1 MAAERM
7 SDELLIETLQALDRN
22 DANQAAAAREL
33 GIACTTFKS
42 RVYAA
47 RDRGLHLSEGARN
60 SMQSAGLNG
69 VEAKGG
75 WIHNYDAA
83 TGNKTGTTRWSAP
96 VDGEAAQK
104 SIFENIANAFDGIKS
119 FAIPPPVC
127 LDGHHMTVYPLYDMH
142 IGMMAWG
149 RETRGQDFDL
159 KLMKSDLMQSIT
171 TVMARSPDSSEAL
184 IILGGDTI
192 HVNDHF
198 NETPASGHHQD
209 ADGRFEKIIDVA
221 IEAISGAIEL
231 VAQKHATVK
240 VLVLRG
246 NHDETSHIVLKAALK
261 QRYRDTDHIEF
272 PVLPKWDKSEMF
284 WELFGDVLIIAHH
297 GDKAKPEKLAMIA
310 ADKCPDY
317 SRAKYRVILTGH
329 IHTLK
334 VMDMP
339 GVTHYSLRAF
349 CPPDAYGANFGGV
362 RGIQAMTFDKAKG
375 LVVSAHDP
383 INRE

>member
-1 MAAERM
+1 M
-7 SDELLIETLQALDRN
+7 SDALAIQALDAFGRN
-22 DANQAAAAREL
+22 KENYADAAREVGVL
-33 GIACTTFKS
+33 YSTFYS
-42 RVYAA
+42 RVKTAKE
-47 RDRGLHLSEGARN
+47 RGLHLSEGAKN
-60 SMQSAGLNG
+60 AMHSAGLNG
-69 VEAKGG
+69 AEAKGG
-75 WIHNYDAA
+75 WIHNYDPS

-96 VDGEAAQK
+96 VDAEAAQK
-104 SIFENIANAFDGIKS
+104 SILENIANAFEGIKS
-119 FAIPPPVC
+119 FQIPQPVN
-127 LDGHHMTVYPLYDMH
+127 LDGDHMTVYPLYDMH

-171 TVMARSPDSSEAL
+171 TVMARSPDSTEAL

-231 VAQKHATVK
+231 VAQKHAKVK

-261 QRYRDTDHIEF
+261 QRYRNTDHIEF
-272 PVLPKWDKSEMF
+272 PVLPKWDKSEIY
-284 WELFGDVLIIAHH
+284 WQVFGDVLIITHH

-310 ADKCPDY
+310 ADKCPFW
-317 SRAKYRVILTGH
+317 SGAKYRVILTGH

-362 RGIQAMTFDKAKG
+362 RGIQAMTFDKSKG

-383 INRE
+383 INRD

>member
-7 SDELLIETLQALDRN
+7 SDKLLIETLQALDRN